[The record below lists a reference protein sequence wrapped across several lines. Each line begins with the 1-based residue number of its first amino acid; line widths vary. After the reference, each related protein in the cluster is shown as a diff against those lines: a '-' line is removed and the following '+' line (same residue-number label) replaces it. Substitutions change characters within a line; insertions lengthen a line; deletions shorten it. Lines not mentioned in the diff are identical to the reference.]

1 MKQFRNATLAIL
13 GGLVMLS
20 VATVSCSKKSG
31 GSSPSVTIT
40 NVAPNP
46 ATTGSTVTVTGT
58 GFTSPATVSING
70 GAAITGAVNGAGTQI
85 TFTAPAAT
93 SGALSVTTNGQTV
106 AFTGGTFTVNA
117 APVGPTSDSIAPTNL
132 IAHWTFDGSSIEAK
146 SNVSANTGGNYNVGT
161 VAYTNAGVIG
171 NCATFTNGALVFP
184 YVSTFADTAL
194 ESYTISLWVKLGDR
208 GTSPRWQSLFQL
220 NSNAYTGLFGILGV
234 QVLNKNAGDTLPL
247 QITQSQL
254 DGTAPYTHTGGFG
267 SGADFNN
274 SNINLTNV
282 LVYKANSASGW
293 TLLTTTYDGTLN
305 NQTLTQYAN
314 GVQIGQQTLTTVTKP
329 GGTQTT
335 FRIAPTGGTDAGA
348 PPAWHNYVTIG
359 TFNFYDFPEFQYTT
373 GYGTPSIGNN
383 TPVQASLNAGPTG
396 YMGNGISGS
405 IDDIRVFNTALTA
418 AQVTTLYTYGTQG
431 K

>member
-31 GSSPSVTIT
+31 GSSSPSVTIT
-40 NVAPNP
+40 SVAPNP
-46 ATTGSTVTVTGT
+46 ATTGGTVTVTGT

-132 IAHWTFDGSSIEAK
+132 IAHWTFDGSSVEAK
-146 SNVSANTGGNYNVGT
+146 SNVTANTGGNYNVGT

-171 NCATFTNGALVFP
+171 NCATFTNGALVYP
-184 YVSTFADTAL
+184 TITNLNLDTAL
-194 ESYTISLWVKLGDR
+194 QSYTVSLWVKLGDR
-208 GTSPRWQSLFQL
+208 GTSPKWQSLFQL
-220 NSNAYTGLFGILGV
+220 NGNAYTDLFGLVGI
-234 QVLNKNAGDTLPL
+234 QALNKNGGDTLPL
-247 QITQSQL
+247 QISNTQI
-254 DGTAPYTHTGGFG
+254 DGTGVHTAGIG

-274 SNINLTNV
+274 GQVNFTTNPFD
-282 LVYKANSASGW
+282 YKAVNPW
-293 TLLTTTYDGTLN
+293 TLLTVTYDGNGSRQELTLF
-305 NQTLTQYAN
+305 AN
-314 GVQIGQQTLTTVTKP
+314 GVALDSLALTNVTKP
-329 GGTQTT
+329 QT
-335 FRIAPTGGTDAGA
+335 FRVVPTGGATA
-348 PPAWHNYVTIG
+348 PIPSAWANFVTIG
-359 TFNFYDFPEFQYTT
+359 TFNWSDFPEFSLTDGYTHT
-373 GYGTPSIGNN
+373 SATA
-383 TPVQASLNAGPTG
+383 ASRSG
-396 YMGNGISGS
+396 YMSNGITGS
-405 IDDIRVFNTALTA
+405 LDDIRVFNRPLTRTE
-418 AQVTTLYTYGTQG
+418 VSTLYTYGTQG